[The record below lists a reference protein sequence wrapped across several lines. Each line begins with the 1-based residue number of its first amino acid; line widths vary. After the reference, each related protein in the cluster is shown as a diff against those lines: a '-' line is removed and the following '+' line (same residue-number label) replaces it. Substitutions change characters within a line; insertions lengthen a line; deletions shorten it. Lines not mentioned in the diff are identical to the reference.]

1 MGTQIREIAE
11 NMNQDQV
18 IAAVTIEDHTL
29 SGKKKEG
36 SVDQG
41 LNLNTVECLR
51 GRLLAERHAS
61 RVAKEQAESMDKKLV
76 ELERMIKEEIKL
88 RERAQSKLRFLKKKF
103 ETLNIS
109 SISMKSHHHSD
120 YYSCENSSG
129 SSSSSSVTSISKHS
143 SEAVEKKDSHHH
155 EKNEDLPENNKVV
168 YANNNNNVTEE
179 ASAIIFQ
186 TQICSSTTKDS
197 DSEIS
202 FCYSNSSSEDLK
214 NDDSRVSSLSSK
226 SSVTEKDDDEKGNF
240 IDNSMALV
248 PVNVA
253 AATLH
258 AKTRLKP
265 LNQSVLEAL
274 EALEQAKER
283 IRSSMETR
291 QIIHVGPNL

>member
-1 MGTQIREIAE
+1 MEYEI
-11 NMNQDQV
+11 
-18 IAAVTIEDHTL
+18 VTLLHCVWLCFNLWINNV
-29 SGKKKEG
+29 SGKKMEG

-51 GRLLAERHAS
+51 GRLLAERQAS

-76 ELERMIKEEIKL
+76 ELERIIKEEIKL
-88 RERAQSKLRFLKKKF
+88 RERAQRKLRFLKKKL

-109 SISMKSHHHSD
+109 SISMKSDHHSD
-120 YYSCENSSG
+120 YYSCENSCG
-129 SSSSSSVTSISKHS
+129 SSSSASSVTSISKNS
-143 SEAVEKKDSHHH
+143 SEVNGKK
-155 EKNEDLPENNKVV
+155 EDLPENNNEVV
-168 YANNNNNVTEE
+168 HANNNNVTDEE

-186 TQICSSTTKDS
+186 TQICPSTTKDY

-202 FCYSNSSSEDLK
+202 FCYSNSSSEGLK
-214 NDDSRVSSLSSK
+214 NDEGSLSSK

-240 IDNSMALV
+240 VDNSMALV

-258 AKTRLKP
+258 ATTRPKLV
-265 LNQSVLEAL
+265 NQSIVEAL
-274 EALEQAKER
+274 EALENAKER

-291 QIIHVGPNL
+291 QMIHVGPTTYK